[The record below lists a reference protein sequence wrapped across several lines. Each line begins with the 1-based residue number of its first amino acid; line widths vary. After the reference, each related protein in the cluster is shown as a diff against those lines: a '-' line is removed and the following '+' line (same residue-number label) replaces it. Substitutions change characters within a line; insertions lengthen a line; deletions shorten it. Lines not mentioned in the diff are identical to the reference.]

1 MEKELNELQNC
12 DINSPDSWL
21 CDKPEEI
28 NINSC
33 SENRI
38 FGNDNHFQSR
48 LYHFHKKKYKGKYTG
63 DMLNSIEES
72 QNNSITL

>member
-38 FGNDNHFQSR
+38 FGNDNHF
-48 LYHFHKKKYKGKYTG
+48 
-63 DMLNSIEES
+63 
-72 QNNSITL
+72 

>member
-12 DINSPDSWL
+12 DINSPDSGL
-21 CDKPEEI
+21 CDTSEEI

-38 FGNDNHFQSR
+38 FWNDNHF
-48 LYHFHKKKYKGKYTG
+48 
-63 DMLNSIEES
+63 
-72 QNNSITL
+72 